1 MKELKSYSLGIMYR
15 YLLNGVAW
23 CLAGIMGMFQGK
35 VFGFIEAILIFV
47 ALLFTIKG
55 EYKKYEP
62 EDEMA
67 EQNVSRSRSEA
78 LLLIRSLLLVVF
90 VLAIKL
96 MNVFDTNIDIRRLV
110 TPVAM
115 IIIGLGDIF
124 VGYRF
129 KKLEDE

>member
-15 YLLNGVAW
+15 YLLNGAAW
-23 CLAGIMGMFQGK
+23 CLAGIIGMFQGK

-47 ALLFTIKG
+47 ALFFTIKG
-55 EYKKYEP
+55 EYRKYEP

-67 EQNVSRSRSEA
+67 EQNISRSRSEA
-78 LLLIRSLLLVVF
+78 LLLTRTLLLLVF
-90 VLAIKL
+90 VLAVKL
-96 MNVFDTNIDIRRLV
+96 MNIFDANIDISRLV
-110 TPVAM
+110 APVAM